1 MLEPWQA
8 GWVPQTSSW
17 LPWAP
22 ASFLTATGNSHGC
35 KGHWPQASE
44 WPCLSAQQVTS
55 LRGGGPRAPP
65 SFSPDAGSLVLRS
78 LPALARAAPSPPLAG
93 CTERSRTLAR
103 LQTLGTQG
111 SGDQGAACER
121 GCTQGKGPFRVA
133 QEAGAL
139 QGSGCGHTSASGPQE
154 GARRPRHTAREAKGC
169 VGPPR
174 RWGLCSTARRS
185 VCCHLQ
191 LRFSTEN
198 STWHTV
204 GGPRTPGYCYG
215 FFVPPAVTW
224 LWALPWAPNTQA
236 PPSRS
241 LPGVPSLCPGPAQLF
256 PMDVF
261 SKTWQQVSY
270 RLESQSCGECKR
282 YFELSAAE
290 GHESKGCVYWRS
302 SPRYQTTTFALFT
315 LIGNAKI

>member
-1 MLEPWQA
+1 MATQ
-8 GWVPQTSSW
+8 VPQA
-17 LPWAP
+17 LR
-22 ASFLTATGNSHGC
+22 
-35 KGHWPQASE
+35 KGQ
-44 WPCLSAQQVTS
+44 
-55 LRGGGPRAPP
+55 GG
-65 SFSPDAGSLVLRS
+65 
-78 LPALARAAPSPPLAG
+78 
-93 CTERSRTLAR
+93 
-103 LQTLGTQG
+103 LGTQ
-111 SGDQGAACER
+111 
-121 GCTQGKGPFRVA
+121 
-133 QEAGAL
+133 QE
-139 QGSGCGHTSASGPQE
+139 
-154 GARRPRHTAREAKGC
+154 RPRGVWGPRGVGSLFYSREEG
-169 VGPPR
+169 VLP
-174 RWGLCSTARRS
+174 T
-185 VCCHLQ
+185 HLQ

-315 LIGNAKI
+315 LIGNA